1 MPVWQQLY
9 DELKGHGFMVFAVAM
24 DSRGPEIA
32 RPWIEAAK
40 STYVSVIDTE
50 HRLADLYN
58 MVNVP
63 EAVWIDE
70 TGKIVRPTEVAG
82 SGDYFRKMD
91 RQTKALPDDAKIMRE
106 EMRSLYMNALRDWV
120 RNGTKSTYAFDAKAA
135 RAHVRPPS
143 EDVAL
148 AHCWFR
154 LGRHLYASGNADEAE
169 SAFREASRLHPDSWN
184 IWRQMG
190 DIKHQGQPNPE
201 FWARVETLG
210 DRRYYGKIDMP
221 GMP

>member
-1 MPVWQQLY
+1 LPVWQHLF
-9 DELKGHGFMVFAVAM
+9 DELKDYGFMVFAVAM
-24 DSRGPEIA
+24 DSRGAEIA

-40 STYVSVIDTE
+40 TTYVSVIDTE
-50 HRLADLYN
+50 HRVADLYN

-70 TGKIVRPTEVAG
+70 AGRIVRPTEVAG

-91 RQTKALPDDAKIMRE
+91 RVTRTLPEEGKRMRE
-106 EMRSLYMNALRDWV
+106 EMRTRYMDALRDWV
-120 RNGTKSTYAFDAKAA
+120 KNGIKSAYAFDPAAA
-135 RAHVRPPS
+135 RAHVRKQT
-143 EDVAL
+143 DDMAL

-154 LGRHLYASGNADEAE
+154 LGRHLHATGKVEEAE
-169 SAFREASRLHPDSWN
+169 AALAEASRLHPDSWN

-190 DIKHQGQPNPE
+190 DMKLEGKPNPD
-201 FWARVETLG
+201 FWARVDTLG
-210 DRRYYGKIDMP
+210 SRRYYDKIDMP

>member
-9 DELKGHGFMVFAVAM
+9 DELKDYGFMVFAVAM

-40 STYVSVIDTE
+40 STYVSVIDAD

-70 TGKIVRPTEVAG
+70 AGKIVRPTEVAG

-91 RQTKALPDDAKIMRE
+91 RQTKQLPEEGKVMRDS
-106 EMRSLYMNALRDWV
+106 MRARYMNALRDWV
-120 RNGTKSTYAFDAKAA
+120 KNGTKSEYAFDAKAA
-135 RAHVRPPS
+135 RAHVRPQS
-143 EDVAL
+143 DEVAL

-154 LGRHLYASGNADEAE
+154 LGQHLHAAGKIDEAQ
-169 SAFREASRLHPDSWN
+169 AALAEASRLHPDSWN
-184 IWRQMG
+184 IWRQTG
-190 DIKHQGQPNPE
+190 DLKLEGKPNPD
-201 FWARVETLG
+201 FWTRVDTLG
-210 DRRYYGKIDMP
+210 ARRYYDKIDMP